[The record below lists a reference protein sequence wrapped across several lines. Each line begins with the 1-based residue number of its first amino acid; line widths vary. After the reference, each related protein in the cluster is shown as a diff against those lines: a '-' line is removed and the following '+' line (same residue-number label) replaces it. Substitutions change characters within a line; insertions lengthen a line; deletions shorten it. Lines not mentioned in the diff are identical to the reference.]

1 MPAGVRPLVRRS
13 VRVSTLWVG
22 KTGSLVGDREGLR
35 SRGLI
40 GAGDT
45 PPLTDAGRELRQWVE
60 DRTDQRAVVAYQAL
74 GEDGCQRLRSLG
86 RAFSRA
92 VVDSGVLAMDRL
104 GRV

>member
-1 MPAGVRPLVRRS
+1 M
-13 VRVSTLWVG
+13 
-22 KTGSLVGDREGLR
+22 
-35 SRGLI
+35 
-40 GAGDT
+40 
-45 PPLTDAGRELRQWVE
+45 E